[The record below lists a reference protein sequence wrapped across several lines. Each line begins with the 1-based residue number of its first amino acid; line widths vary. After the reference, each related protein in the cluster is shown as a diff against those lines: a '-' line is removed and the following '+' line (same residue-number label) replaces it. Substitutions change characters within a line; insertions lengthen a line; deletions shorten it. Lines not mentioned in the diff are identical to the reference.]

1 MAGTPIYTIGYG
13 SRTIEDL
20 LALLK
25 QHDIEYLVDV
35 RSQPYSAIKPE
46 FSKSALEARLQQE
59 GLRYVFLGA
68 ALGGRPSDPTCY
80 SNGKVDYEQ
89 VSARPF
95 YREGIERL
103 HTALGQGLRLAL
115 MCSEGKPQECHRT
128 KLIGQTLHAEGI
140 DVRHIDET
148 GAVKTQQDV
157 LDELTHGQQ
166 SMFGP
171 PPAVSTSRK
180 KYRGR

>member
-1 MAGTPIYTIGYG
+1 MAGTPIYTIGY
-13 SRTIEDL
+13 SARTIEDL
-20 LALLK
+20 LQFLE

-46 FSKSALEARLQQE
+46 FSKAALEARLQQE
-59 GLRYVFLGA
+59 GFRYVFLGD
-68 ALGGRPSDPTCY
+68 ALGGRPSDPSCY
-80 SNGKVDYEQ
+80 SNGKVDYEL
-89 VSARPF
+89 VSVKPF

-103 HTALGQGLRLAL
+103 HSALGQDLHLAL
-115 MCSEGKPQECHRT
+115 MCSEGKPENCHRT
-128 KLIGQTLHAEGI
+128 KLIGRTLDAEGI

-157 LDELTHGQQ
+157 LDEITHGQQ

-171 PPAVSTSRK
+171 PPTVSTSRK
-180 KYRGR
+180 KYPRR